1 MAIQKL
7 EPDYPLLILCKVL
20 QVSRSGYYAWL
31 ARKDRINLHQSR
43 KDQLLSHIRRI
54 DKQVHHVYGYR
65 RMYKQLKE
73 EEHIACSKKE
83 VYKIMKQHNIHPKRR
98 KKYIRTTD
106 SNHHLPVSPNL
117 LGQTFQA
124 THPNQVWLGDI
135 TYLSSVEGFLYL
147 AAVMDL
153 YTRRIIGWSMQEHMH
168 TSLVVDAFNMA
179 IQHNQHQPHFRDR
192 LDPWL
197 LVDESSIKAMPF
209 GLDSFLVFHSD
220 RGSQYASREFQH
232 QLQENHILSSMSR
245 KGNCYDN
252 APMESFFHTLK
263 SEAID
268 RLVQPTIAELKACVF
283 QYIEI
288 FYNRTRLH
296 SSLNYKSP
304 KAFERQYASTI
315 IDTHNQVLS
324 YSSYSSMV

>member
-20 QVSRSGYYAWL
+20 QVSRSGYYAWF
-31 ARKDRINLHQSR
+31 ARKDRIDLHQSR

-124 THPNQVWLGDI
+124 THPNQVWLGD
-135 TYLSSVEGFLYL
+135 YSDNV
-147 AAVMDL
+147 VMP
-153 YTRRIIGWSMQEHMH
+153 M
-168 TSLVVDAFNMA
+168 F
-179 IQHNQHQPHFRDR
+179 
-192 LDPWL
+192 
-197 LVDESSIKAMPF
+197 SSIA
-209 GLDSFLVFHSD
+209 
-220 RGSQYASREFQH
+220 
-232 QLQENHILSSMSR
+232 
-245 KGNCYDN
+245 
-252 APMESFFHTLK
+252 
-263 SEAID
+263 
-268 RLVQPTIAELKACVF
+268 
-283 QYIEI
+283 
-288 FYNRTRLH
+288 
-296 SSLNYKSP
+296 
-304 KAFERQYASTI
+304 
-315 IDTHNQVLS
+315 
-324 YSSYSSMV
+324 